1 MSSFARINVSVS
13 SHYCHPS
20 YESEIT
26 SQGILGER
34 VELLESQPLFSQIRQ
49 ADGYESWISTDQLA
63 DDRVVGEGWDVMVCS
78 HFMRIYGDPAIDST
92 CIRDGVVGC
101 FLRAIEE
108 QGEWLKVLLPDGIAG
123 WAEKKHFGT
132 AREVSTEG
140 IVDTAREFL
149 GYQYSWGGRSPKGF
163 DCSGFVQ
170 TVFLLHGIILP
181 RDSYQQQQQNLLS
194 TDFNDARPGDLIF
207 FGKTSERV
215 THVALSLGNNRFIHA
230 SGWIR
235 INSFN
240 LDDKDFSDHHKQTFI
255 SVNRYHGSSA
265 I

>member
-1 MSSFARINVSVS
+1 MSSFAWINVSVS
-13 SHYCHPS
+13 SHYRHPS

-34 VELLESQPLFSQIRQ
+34 VEILKSQRLFSQIRQ

-63 DDRVVGEGWDVMVCS
+63 DDRVVQEGWDVMVCS
-78 HFMRIYGDPAIDST
+78 HFIRIYDTPDTRST

-101 FLRAIEE
+101 LLRAVEE
-108 QGEWLKVLLPDGIAG
+108 QGEWLRLFLPDGTAG

-132 AREVSTEG
+132 AREISSAS

-181 RDSYQQQQQNLLS
+181 RDSYQQQQQSVLS
-194 TDFNDARPGDLIF
+194 TDFNDARPADLIF
-207 FGKTSERV
+207 FGKTPERV
-215 THVALSLGNNRFIHA
+215 THVAISLGNNRFIHA

-235 INSFN
+235 INSLN
-240 LDDKDFSDHHKQTFI
+240 KDDENFSEHHKQTFI
-255 SVNRYHGSSA
+255 SVNRYHGASA
-265 I
+265 K